1 MMIHVIFVL
10 IGVILLLNSQ
20 SEALVMRKGLLARK
34 HYLTKKISLHSTA
47 VKTGASTEHKTF
59 QPPHG
64 VKVQLEHDPVSFYYQ
79 PLYSNSSAVIL
90 YFAK

>member
-1 MMIHVIFVL
+1 ML

-20 SEALVMRKGLLARK
+20 SEALVLKKGLLSRK

-47 VKTGASTEHKTF
+47 VKTGAPTETEHKTF

-64 VKVQLEHDPVSFYYQ
+64 VKVHLEHDPVS
-79 PLYSNSSAVIL
+79 LN
-90 YFAK
+90 